1 MQYKGLVV
9 CFSLEKIN
17 TLYLTVLAFS
27 WQAQLLSENAGS
39 GMQGNTERTLMKRKK
54 ESEVFRITSSTWHW
68 EVASILH
75 SLPASFELNKGVI
88 QSQVLGLEKTDG
100 DRKEKGK

>member
-1 MQYKGLVV
+1 MQYKGLFV

-39 GMQGNTERTLMKRKK
+39 GMQGNTERTHVKRKK
-54 ESEVFRITSSTWHW
+54 ESEVFLNYLQHLALGSGKHP
-68 EVASILH
+68 
-75 SLPASFELNKGVI
+75 SLTPCI
-88 QSQVLGLEKTDG
+88 I
-100 DRKEKGK
+100 